1 MLHRADLPG
10 GAYDGDMPLLRS
22 LFDAP
27 SRWTSLDPVAARAK
41 EVADRLLPGGR
52 VRGLLHGRPAG
63 HAVHPAMAQL
73 PIGTSVSA
81 LLLDVAATV
90 LPGGRALELPAR
102 GLAAVSVAAVAPT
115 ALAGW
120 ADYVDL
126 HPDQQRTAIVHAA
139 GNAVAATLWAAS
151 LLSRRHGRPLRT
163 AGTLVAGAAGALG
176 GHLAYRWAAGVN
188 HAEHLVHLA
197 GDGQEFSDVG
207 ALEELADGTPSQ
219 RWIGDAPLCVLRRG
233 GEVLALTDTCTHLGA
248 ALHEGEVQGTGAS
261 TTITCPWHG
270 SRFRFTDGEVLGGPA
285 TAPQPTVQTR
295 VEDGRVL
302 ARVVGPP
309 L

>member
-1 MLHRADLPG
+1 
-10 GAYDGDMPLLRS
+10 MPLLRS

-27 SRWTSLDPVAARAK
+27 SRWTALDPLAARAK
-41 EVADRLLPGGR
+41 ETADRLLPGGR

-63 HAVHPAMAQL
+63 HPVHPAMAQL

-81 LLLDVAATV
+81 LLLDAVSVV
-90 LPGGRALELPAR
+90 LPGGRSLEVPAR

-115 ALAGW
+115 AIAGW

-139 GNAVAATLWAAS
+139 GNALAATLWTVS
-151 LLSRRHGRPLRT
+151 LFAGRRARLLRT
-163 AGTLVAGAAGALG
+163 AGTFTAGAAGALG
-176 GHLAYRWAAGVN
+176 GHLAYRWAAGAN

-197 GDGQEFSDVG
+197 GDGQEFSDIG
-207 ALEELADGTPSQ
+207 PLDDLAEGRPEQ

-233 GEVLALTDTCTHLGA
+233 ASVMALTDTCTHLGA
-248 ALHEGEVQGTGAS
+248 ALHEGEVKGSGS
-261 TTITCPWHG
+261 GTTITCPWHA
-270 SRFRFTDGEVLGGPA
+270 SEFRFSDGDVLDGPA
-285 TAPQPTVQTR
+285 SSPQPTVETR
-295 VEDGRVL
+295 VSAGRVL